1 MKKIIAF
8 ILSLALLTGCAS
20 TGSNVEEGKL
30 NVVTSFFPAY
40 DLVSRIGGDNVNVT
54 NLTETGDAHTYEP
67 SIKDMEAI
75 TKADLLVVNGA
86 GFEPWVEN
94 IKTNNPD
101 LKILELSDGIELMP
115 GSHDH
120 DHDHD
125 HNHEHEEESF
135 EEAVP
140 YTETATDEHDHDH
153 DHDHDHG
160 EFDPHTWLSLEN
172 PVIMLGNIKDKL
184 VEIDSANKDAYNTN
198 YEKAKGEFESFA
210 DEYIGKFANYQGRE
224 FIAPHTAFGYLVNEL
239 GIEQIG
245 IEGINS
251 VNEPNA
257 ARMKEIVD
265 IMNEHG
271 IKTVFYEYGG
281 SDKVANSIA
290 NEIGGN
296 VKAISTLEVI
306 SKEDREK
313 GDDYLSLMKMNLD
326 NILDSFEGR

>member
-120 DHDHD
+120 DHDH
-125 HNHEHEEESF
+125 NHEHEEESF

-140 YTETATDEHDHDH
+140 YTETATDDHEHDLDHDVETMSETGHDHDH
-153 DHDHDHG
+153 DLENEEHDNDDDHGHG
-160 EFDPHTWLSLEN
+160 EFDPHTWLSLKN
-172 PVIMLGNIKDKL
+172 PV
-184 VEIDSANKDAYNTN
+184 VH
-198 YEKAKGEFESFA
+198 YE
-210 DEYIGKFANYQGRE
+210 
-224 FIAPHTAFGYLVNEL
+224 
-239 GIEQIG
+239 
-245 IEGINS
+245 
-251 VNEPNA
+251 
-257 ARMKEIVD
+257 
-265 IMNEHG
+265 
-271 IKTVFYEYGG
+271 
-281 SDKVANSIA
+281 
-290 NEIGGN
+290 
-296 VKAISTLEVI
+296 
-306 SKEDREK
+306 
-313 GDDYLSLMKMNLD
+313 
-326 NILDSFEGR
+326 